1 VRHSGAVRPCSS
13 VMSGIL
19 ALNGAHRVRLTMRGT
34 EERRPLAAL
43 AGGTVIG
50 ALGGLI
56 GLGGAEFRLPLL
68 LSIFRFPPLEAIIL
82 NKATSLIVVASAL
95 LFRTKSVPI
104 AEMLAH
110 AQVVI
115 NLLVGSLVGA
125 WLGASWATRIR
136 GTTLYK
142 VIAVLLVAIATVLL
156 LSHYVTGAGSAA
168 LDGWTLW
175 LAGAAAG
182 LVIGFVA
189 SLLGVAGGELLIP
202 TLVLLFGID
211 IKLAGS
217 LSLAVSLPTMLVGFT
232 RYSRDRSFAVLA
244 QQKGFLLWISTGSI
258 LGTFMGALLLG
269 YTSPE
274 ILLPLLAL
282 VLLISAL
289 KIWRQSRRLTRAD
302 PA

>member
-1 VRHSGAVRPCSS
+1 
-13 VMSGIL
+13 
-19 ALNGAHRVRLTMRGT
+19 MRGT

-142 VIAVLLVAIATVLL
+142 VIAVLLVAIAAVLL
-156 LSHYVTGAGSAA
+156 FSHSVTGTGSAA
-168 LDGWTLW
+168 FDGWTPGV
-175 LAGAAAG
+175 AGAAAG

-211 IKLAGS
+211 IKLA
-217 LSLAVSLPTMLVGFT
+217 
-232 RYSRDRSFAVLA
+232 
-244 QQKGFLLWISTGSI
+244 I
-258 LGTFMGALLLG
+258 GALLLG

-274 ILLPLLAL
+274 ILLPLLAS

-289 KIWRQSRRLTRAD
+289 KIWRQSRMPTRAD